1 MRQTLTSAQC
11 DRAAGVLLGAAAGD
25 ALGAPYE
32 FGPTLPDDAP
42 VEMVGGGAL
51 GWEPGEWTDDTAM
64 AVPILAAAERAV
76 REGTDLRDHLD
87 DVVTAW
93 FEWAKDANDVGTQTR
108 AVLSAGFRDG
118 GITARSAAAEAQ
130 AHHVRTG
137 RSGGNGSLMRTAP
150 VALAYLHDPDGLAA
164 AAREVSDLTHPD
176 PDAGDACVL
185 WCAAIRHAVLTG
197 ERDARAGLGLLPPE
211 RAAAWEL
218 RLVDAEN
225 APPTAF
231 PQNGWVVHALQAAW
245 SAIHGTAVPDDDP
258 ETGSFP
264 AQHLRRTLETLARV
278 GGDTDTVA
286 AIAGALLGAS
296 WGSSAV
302 PGSWRRLLH
311 GWPGIDGTELA
322 HRGLA
327 VALGQADGEW
337 PLVDFVEY
345 DDLGAAGRL
354 VEHPHDPGVLLG
366 DAVVLEALPAQVDA
380 VVSLCRVGASQ
391 VPRVPPGDR
400 VTVWLVDQTDPE
412 QNPNLDF
419 VLADTADVIAE
430 LRAQGRTVLVH
441 GVSAQSRT
449 PAVAAAFSVRH
460 LGLAAA
466 DALDQV
472 IAAFPDPQ
480 LNPTLTAALH
490 RMASLNPGG

>member
-1 MRQTLTSAQC
+1 MGRTLTTAQG

-25 ALGAPYE
+25 ALGAPHE
-32 FGPTLPDDAP
+32 FGPRLPDDAP
-42 VEMVGGGAL
+42 VAMTGGGAL
-51 GWEPGEWTDDTAM
+51 GWDPGEWTDDTAM
-64 AVPILAAAERAV
+64 AVPILAAAERSL
-76 REGTDLRDHLD
+76 REGTDLREHLD

-93 FEWAKDANDVGTQTR
+93 FDWSRTANDVGSQTR
-108 AVLSAGFRDG
+108 AVLSVGMRDG
-118 GITARSAAAEAQ
+118 AITARSAAAEAL

-150 VALAYLHDPDGLAA
+150 VALAYLDDLDGLAG
-164 AAREVSDLTHPD
+164 AARAISDLTHPD

-197 ERDARAGLGLLPPE
+197 ERDARVGLELLPPG
-211 RAAAWEL
+211 RAAIWEL
-218 RLVDAEN
+218 RLVDAEG
-225 APPTAF
+225 APPHEF
-231 PQNGWVVHALQAAW
+231 PHNGWVVHALQAAW
-245 SAIHGTAVPDDDP
+245 SAIHGTTVPDPDP

-264 AQHLRRTLETLARV
+264 AQHLRLALEKLARV

-302 PGSWRRLLH
+302 PASWRRLLH
-311 GWPGIDGTELA
+311 GWPGITGTELA

-327 VALGQADGEW
+327 VALGQAEGAW
-337 PLVDFVEY
+337 PLTPFMDY
-345 DDLGAAGRL
+345 DDWGAAGRL

-366 DAVVLEALPAQVDA
+366 DAAVLEALPAQVDA
-380 VVSLCRVGASQ
+380 VVSLCRVGSAQ
-391 VPRVPPGDR
+391 VPRLDAVDR
-400 VTVWLVDQTDPE
+400 VTVWLVDQTSPE
-412 QNPNLDF
+412 VNPNLDF

-441 GVSAQSRT
+441 CAAAQSRT

-460 LGLAAA
+460 LGLTAA

-480 LNPTLTAALH
+480 LNPTFVAALH
-490 RMASLNPGG
+490 RMASVVPGS